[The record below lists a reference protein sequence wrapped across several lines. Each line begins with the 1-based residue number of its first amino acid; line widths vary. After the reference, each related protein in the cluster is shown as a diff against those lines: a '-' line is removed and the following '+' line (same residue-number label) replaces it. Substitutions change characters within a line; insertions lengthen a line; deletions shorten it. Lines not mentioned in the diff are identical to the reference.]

1 MTSSADFVPDAD
13 LELTR
18 GILMDAFARVRVA
31 LPELIDGLG
40 TEDLLWRPDP
50 GSNSMA
56 WLLWHL
62 SRVQDDHISDL
73 VAEEQVWTE
82 QGFAERF
89 GLPYDVAAIGY
100 GQSADEVGAFV
111 LTEPDL
117 LAEYHE
123 AVYNRTAGVVRS
135 LTVEDFSKVVDERW
149 DPPVTAAVRVVSVLG
164 DVTQHFGQAAYV
176 RGLRERSG

>member
-1 MTSSADFVPDAD
+1 MTSSADFVPAPD

-31 LPELIDGLG
+31 IPDLIDGLG
-40 TEDLLWRPDP
+40 AEDLLWRPDP

-62 SRVQDDHISDL
+62 SRVQDDHLSDL
-73 VAEEQVWTE
+73 IAEEQVWME
-82 QGFAERF
+82 QGFADRF
-89 GLPYDVAAIGY
+89 ALPYDVATIGY
-100 GQSADEVGAFV
+100 GQSAEEVGAFV
-111 LTEPDL
+111 LTEPYL

-135 LTVEDFSKVVDERW
+135 FTVEDFDKVIDERW
-149 DPPVTAAVRVVSVLG
+149 DPPVTTAARVVSVLG
-164 DVTQHFGQAAYV
+164 DITQHLGQAAYV
-176 RGLRERSG
+176 RGLRERSR